1 MDHRPHSVKTFAAHH
16 PLLFALIFFAVSFC
30 LNSAMILLGQQVVA
44 IIFVGII
51 AVTMQVLLALGVL
64 VWLGWLRKAGF
75 NGPSQW
81 RSLHLLWL
89 PALLALLY
97 IGSAFVTPV
106 ASTGV
111 IALATTFSLLTALGE
126 EGCYR
131 GVILQALS
139 PYRPFAGAALSS
151 LLFALAHLNN
161 LLTHLPAPII
171 LGQVIGGFLLG
182 FGFAACRLRTQTIWP
197 LIIFHA
203 LYDLPANIT
212 LFDIRNTTSVYSV
225 LANTSPGTI
234 ALGLVAPGFILA
246 CYGVFLL
253 RPRRPQLQAPR
264 QQEISSS

>member
-1 MDHRPHSVKTFAAHH
+1 MDHRPNSAKAFAAHH

-30 LNSAMILLGQQVVA
+30 LNSAMILFGQKVVA
-44 IIFVGII
+44 IIFVGIV
-51 AVTMQVLLALGVL
+51 AVTMQVLLALGAL

-75 NGPSQW
+75 NGLSHW

-89 PALLALLY
+89 PALLSLIY

-106 ASTGV
+106 TSAGA

-126 EGCYR
+126 EACYR
-131 GVILQALS
+131 GVVLQALS

-151 LLFALAHLNN
+151 LLFGLAHLNN
-161 LLTHLPAPII
+161 LLTHLPTPII

-197 LIIFHA
+197 LILFHA

-212 LFDIRNTTSVYSV
+212 LFDIRNVTTVNAV
-225 LANTSPGTI
+225 LSNTSSVTI
-234 ALGLVAPGFILA
+234 VVGLVAPGFILA

-264 QQEISSS
+264 QQKTSSS